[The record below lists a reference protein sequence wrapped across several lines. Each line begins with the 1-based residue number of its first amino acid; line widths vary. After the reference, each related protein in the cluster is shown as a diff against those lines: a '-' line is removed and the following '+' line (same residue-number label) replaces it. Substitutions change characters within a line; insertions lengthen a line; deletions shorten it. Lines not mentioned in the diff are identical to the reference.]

1 MKTNKQKLIEEY
13 LKEPL
18 KKSDLVELFEST
30 NYSSNR
36 MSLANLDTSKI
47 ERHIYEV
54 LRVVNDN
61 SIEVESRYNSTKEI
75 VLNEFVANKLYRH
88 IGVNPFPKK
97 MWQQDVRFTNR
108 DLEGILYM
116 IGYDRKT
123 FNLIG
128 ELFGDNDVQ
137 ELNWNP
143 YFLKNGEKIY
153 YQRDFV
159 WSLNDKQ
166 LLIESII
173 NGIEIGKILIRKRSF
188 EWIEKQLKLGNSE
201 VAFKDIVDGKQRLNA
216 ILGFVQNEFCDIRG
230 DFYEDYSDNAKYKF
244 MNFMGVSFGEM
255 GEKSTDEDVKATFLG
270 INFSG
275 VQMSQEHLEYV
286 KQINLK

>member
-1 MKTNKQKLIEEY
+1 MKSKKELIEEY

-18 KKSDLVELFEST
+18 KKGDMVNLYESKS
-30 NYSSNR
+30 YSSNR
-36 MSLANLDTSKI
+36 TLLENLDKSKI
-47 ERHIYEV
+47 ERHTYEV
-54 LRVVNDN
+54 LRVVNDGA
-61 SIEVESRYNSTKEI
+61 IEVESRYNSNKEI
-75 VLNEFVANKLYRH
+75 VLNEFVANKLHRH

-116 IGYDRKT
+116 IGYDRHT
-123 FNLIG
+123 FNMRG
-128 ELFGDNDVQ
+128 ELFGKIDVQ

-188 EWIEKQLKLGNSE
+188 EWIEKQLKLGNLE

-230 DFYEDYSDNAKYKF
+230 YFYEDYSDNAKYKF

-255 GEKSTDEDVKATFLG
+255 GEKCTDEDVKETFLG
-270 INFSG
+270 INYAG